1 MFDYIIESVNND
13 GVVIC
18 TVYGDVQYLTHEEFE
33 LFKTNRE
40 KIRSGKET

>member
-1 MFDYIIESVNND
+1 MFDYIIESVDDN
-13 GVVIC
+13 GVYIC
-18 TVYGDVQYLTHEEFE
+18 TVYGDIQYLTHEEFE